1 MNRKQLGVMEQ
12 LEKREVFSATF
23 WIDPIRGDDRN
34 DGLTAETALQSVARI
49 VSQYDSLKGAD
60 HIELQP
66 GDSVIFMPGDHHFA
80 YRYGEGEWRGVFL
93 RGVNGTAD
101 EPIILRGLPGAR
113 IDNRSPAGLEMSSI
127 SILQSSHIVL
137 EGLDVTS
144 FGSAVSIAESKNI
157 VVRDSYIHN
166 VDGIAAN
173 NLSGV
178 YLVGV
183 DNVTVQNNL
192 FVDNYDRKNTGNVNN
207 RHIVVFG
214 SSNVSVLGNTMY
226 NQDPNAGMAVDY
238 KHLGGLG
245 PNSTGTYE
253 VAYNTIINSAGI
265 AIGTAAPNSYIH
277 HNLLVDSGAIYVAD
291 LGGVS
296 QLANERIEY
305 NTIVNGIDRLNAG
318 GLSYYPTEYAGYPL
332 GPVRWAHNLV
342 VDKRDY
348 DHTEK
353 STIVVDRYGTDDS
366 LTRLRSSDLLFAD
379 HNVYQVA
386 NEARFDFY
394 GANGGAYGE
403 QGSDF
408 DFLGWQ
414 ANGYD
419 RNSATSIVSIDAFY
433 RDLSNSSANAGIH
446 ASSLP
451 KLTAF
456 ISNREVSETGE
467 NSNTVLRLVRSGTDL
482 SERLDVWVTV
492 SHPEEIE
499 VPSLITFAAGEA
511 TAEVAVKGRGDRNQD
526 PTQAIQ
532 LRLSGQG
539 LMDAVAW
546 LRLHDSPA
554 VEENPRPTDPKDVGA
569 VDGVFRVPGSPGER
583 IHLQSTVLQR
593 WAAYEN
599 EMGIAYVDDEKGRV
613 GGVLPYAP
621 GWTEA
626 LLSRSQHQVVLPSGV
641 KFGDLGQSEMIAGK
655 YFVFYLVQNN
665 TTSQWLRSNPANDI
679 NSINPVVFTSI
690 TSSNPDSFDHVRERT
705 ENNVVELA
713 WEDLSYGGDQNF
725 TDLVVRNEFV
735 VSPEHCQN
743 RDDKLSDDRQEQ
755 EVVSRKLTNILE
767 PMDVNQDGKVTPLD
781 ALLVVN
787 SLLVYGETSLDR
799 LSLESLGGLAMI
811 DVNADK
817 HLTFVDVLLV
827 FGRLLENW
835 SENEK

>member
-1 MNRKQLGVMEQ
+1 MIRAQVGVFEK
-12 LEKREVFSATF
+12 LEIREVLSTTF
-23 WIDPIRGDDRN
+23 WIDPIRGNDHN
-34 DGLTAETALQSVARI
+34 DGRTAETALQSIERI
-49 VSQYDSLKGAD
+49 VSQYESLKRAD
-60 HIELQP
+60 HIALQP

-80 YRYGEGEWRGVFL
+80 YRYGEGEWRGMFL

-113 IDNRSPAGLEMSSI
+113 IDNRSPTGMEMSSI

-144 FGSAVSIAESKNI
+144 FGSAVTIADSKNI

-183 DNVTVQNNL
+183 ENVTVQNNL
-192 FVDNYDRKNTGNVNN
+192 FVDNYDRKNPGNVNN
-207 RHIVVFG
+207 RHVVVFG
-214 SSNVSVLGNTMY
+214 SSNVSILGNTMY

-238 KHLGGLG
+238 KHLGGLP
-245 PNSTGTYE
+245 PNATATYE
-253 VAYNTIINSAGI
+253 VAFNTIINSAGI

-277 HNLLVDSGAIYVAD
+277 HNLLVDSGAIYVSD

-296 QLANERIEY
+296 QLANERIEF
-305 NTIVNGIDRLNAG
+305 NTIVNGIDRLNGG

-332 GPVRWAHNLV
+332 GPVRWTHNLV
-342 VDKRDY
+342 VDKRHY

-353 STIVVDRYGTDDS
+353 STIVVDRYGTDDA
-366 LTRLRSSDLLFAD
+366 LTRMRSSDLLFAD

-386 NEARFDFY
+386 SAAKFDFY

-414 ANGYD
+414 ENGYD
-419 RNSATSIVSIDAFY
+419 RNSATTTVSIDAFY
-433 RDLSNSSANAGIH
+433 RDLSKSAVKAGIY
-446 ASSLP
+446 ASSTP
-451 KLTAF
+451 RLTAV

-467 NSNTVLRLVRSGTDL
+467 KSDTILRLVRSGTDL
-482 SERLDVWVTV
+482 SQRLDVWVTA
-492 SHPEEIE
+492 SHPDEIE

-511 TAEVAVKGRGDRNQD
+511 TAEVAVKGRGDRTQD

-532 LRLSGQG
+532 LRLSGEG

-546 LRLHDSPA
+546 LRLNDSPA
-554 VEENPRPTDPKDVGA
+554 VEDNPRPTDPNDVGA

-583 IHLQSTVLQR
+583 IRLQSTVLQR

-599 EMGIAYVDDEKGRV
+599 EMGIAYVDDENGRV
-613 GGVLPYAP
+613 GGVLPNAP

-626 LLSRSQHQVVLPSGV
+626 LLSRDQHHVVLRSGV
-641 KFGDLGQSEMIAGK
+641 KLGDLGQCEVIAGR
-655 YFVFYLVQNN
+655 YFVFYLVQNSN
-665 TTSQWLRSNPANDI
+665 TSQWLRSNPANDI
-679 NSINPVVFTSI
+679 NSMKPVVFTSI
-690 TSSNPDSFDHVRERT
+690 TSSNPDSFDHVRERM
-705 ENNVVELA
+705 EDKIIELA

-725 TDLVVRNEFV
+725 TDLVVRNEFLV
-735 VSPEHCQN
+735 LPEHCQD
-743 RDDKLSDDRQEQ
+743 RDDKQSEDRQEQ
-755 EVVSRKLTNILE
+755 EIVNGNLTNALE
-767 PMDVNQDGKVTPLD
+767 PMDVNQDDRVTPLD
-781 ALLVVN
+781 ALLIVN
-787 SLLVYGETSLDR
+787 SLLVLGETSLDR

-817 HLTFVDVLLV
+817 RLTFVDALMV

-835 SENEK
+835 SEKEN